1 MTSSRP
7 SDLLRVAKGALQ
19 VAQQVAKLA
28 ESGQF
33 APLPVQWASRRT
45 PRPDPPGTAAYHRAW
60 DEPATTS
67 VDPFPIMREEPS
79 AAAAAAS
86 TPPSAPSLASED
98 EPMPQG
104 WRAVPEGAAAAGA
117 TRPVTRVATASST
130 EPSSSAAPPSSA
142 AAHASNSVPTSPLT
156 RAVHFGGLGLG
167 LAAGAAAATVRRAVS
182 QDEAAAGGSVAMS
195 EANVERL
202 ASTLCRLRGAALK
215 VGQMLSFN
223 DSVVLPPAMQTVMER
238 VRDGADWMPDPQ
250 LQRTL
255 RGELGEAWRE
265 QLTSFDETPA
275 AAASIGQVH
284 RAVLADGRDVAVK
297 VQYPGVARSIGSDL
311 WSMQQLVTYTGL
323 VPRGV
328 FVDRIIKVA
337 KKELLEECDYT
348 READNTRRFK
358 RMLAPYPEFA
368 VPAVVPQLS
377 TEHVLTTEWM
387 PGVPLDR
394 AAKDP
399 SVGAAERDR
408 IGSRLLWLSLEEL
421 FRFRFMQ
428 TDPNWSNFLYE
439 PRSGQISLIDF
450 GACQEYEAPFA
461 DGYLRLMRA
470 CADGYAERDAIL
482 HHSHELGFLTG
493 GENSLMLEAHV
504 NAAVLVGSPFAA
516 AAQPFAFAEQ
526 DIAKR
531 IASDVST
538 MIKHRLTPPREEI
551 YTLHRRLNGCFQL
564 AARVGARI
572 RARDILLEAYETHE
586 WAEPDTEEARPV
598 AATA

>member
-1 MTSSRP
+1 MARP
-7 SDLLRVAKGALQ
+7 SDMLRVARGALQ
-19 VAQQVAKLA
+19 VAQHMAKLA

-33 APLPVQWASRRT
+33 APLPVQWESRHT
-45 PRPDPPGTAAYHRAW
+45 TRPDPFPPRMAADRDVH
-60 DEPATTS
+60 TMTS
-67 VDPFPIMREEPS
+67 VDPFPIVRDEPNT
-79 AAAAAAS
+79 AAAAAG
-86 TPPSAPSLASED
+86 TPTSPSPVCDDKLA
-98 EPMPQG
+98 PQG
-104 WRAVPEGAAAAGA
+104 WRAVPEDVPEDAAAAGA
-117 TRPVTRVATASST
+117 TQPVTHSATTAPV
-130 EPSSSAAPPSSA
+130 EQSSSAAPPA
-142 AAHASNSVPTSPLT
+142 AAPHASNSVPTSPLT

-182 QDEAAAGGSVAMS
+182 QDETGGSVAMS

-223 DSVVLPPAMQTVMER
+223 DSVVLPPALQTVMER
-238 VRDGADWMPDPQ
+238 VRDGADWMPDAQ

-255 RGELGEAWRE
+255 RDELGEAWRE
-265 QLTSFDETPA
+265 QLTSFDDTPA

-284 RAVLADGRDVAVK
+284 RAVLADGRNVAVK
-297 VQYPGVARSIGSDL
+297 VQYPGVAQSISSDL

-328 FVDRIIKVA
+328 FIDKIIRVA
-337 KKELLEECDYT
+337 KKELLEECDYK
-348 READNTRRFK
+348 REAENTRRFK
-358 RMLAPYPEFA
+358 LMLAPYPEFA

-399 SVGAAERDR
+399 AVGAAERDR
-408 IGSRLLWLSLEEL
+408 IGSRLLWLSLAEL

-439 PRSGQISLIDF
+439 PRSGQLSLIDF
-450 GACQEYEAPFA
+450 GACQEYDAPFA
-461 DGYLRLMRA
+461 DNYLRLVRA

-482 HHSHELGFLTG
+482 HYSHELGFLTG
-493 GENSLMLEAHV
+493 DENALMLEAHV

-516 AAQPFAFAEQ
+516 GAQPFAFAEQ

-586 WAEPDTEEARPV
+586 WADTDTEEARPE

>member
-1 MTSSRP
+1 MSRP

-19 VAQQVAKLA
+19 VAQQMAKLA

-33 APLPVQWASRRT
+33 APLPVHWESRRG
-45 PRPDPPGTAAYHRAW
+45 PPGGGAGMAAGVQRAR
-60 DEPATTS
+60 DEPAASS
-67 VDPFPIMREEPS
+67 VDPFPVMRDEPS
-79 AAAAAAS
+79 AAAAAANTPS
-86 TPPSAPSLASED
+86 PPSPAAEE
-98 EPMPQG
+98 EPAPQG
-104 WRAVPEGAAAAGA
+104 WRAVPEDAAAAGA
-117 TRPVTRVATASST
+117 TQPITHAATVPPTDPS
-130 EPSSSAAPPSSA
+130 PSSSPA
-142 AAHASNSVPTSPLT
+142 AAAAVHASNSVPTSPLA

-182 QDEAAAGGSVAMS
+182 QDDASGSVAMS

-223 DSVVLPPAMQTVMER
+223 DSVMLPPALQTVMER
-238 VRDGADWMPDPQ
+238 VRDGADWMPDAQ

-255 RGELGEAWRE
+255 HDELGEAWRE

-284 RAVLADGRDVAVK
+284 RAVLADGRNVAVK
-297 VQYPGVARSIGSDL
+297 VQYPGVAQSIGSDL

-328 FVDRIIKVA
+328 FIDKIIKVA
-337 KKELLEECDYT
+337 KKELLEECDYK
-348 READNTRRFK
+348 REAENTRRFK
-358 RMLAPYPEFA
+358 LMLAPYPEFA

-399 SVGAAERDR
+399 AVGAAERDR
-408 IGSRLLWLSLEEL
+408 IGSRLLWLSLAEL

-439 PRSGQISLIDF
+439 PRSGQLSLIDF
-450 GACQEYEAPFA
+450 GACQEYGAPFA
-461 DGYLRLMRA
+461 DNYLRLVRA

-482 HHSHELGFLTG
+482 HYSHELGFLTG
-493 GENSLMLEAHV
+493 DENALMLEAHL

-586 WAEPDTEEARPV
+586 WAETDAEEAQPV